1 MVSFKVFAILPY
13 ALAAAAAATSPMPR
27 DTPSTSYLI
36 LRTCVPPTNCGAPV
50 GNCEF
55 CCAGRKPN
63 SNTCHSHGGVC
74 PDGTTEYHCDDATR

>member
-63 SNTCHSHGGVC
+63 SNTFLFNWDERRVTQCTYSQ
-74 PDGTTEYHCDDATR
+74 